1 MKRATAVAVSGG
13 GHSMK
18 AALLL
23 KAQRHHVIGIHFICQ
38 RKYFLK
44 VPKYTITT
52 LGCKVN
58 QYESEAIARELETSE
73 WHPAQ
78 KNEPADLCIVN
89 TCTVTQKASMQSRQA
104 VRQAIRANPNA
115 RIVVAGC
122 YAQTAAEEI
131 KKIDGVHDVI
141 GHAQKHKI
149 ASIFRSPK
157 PNETLHQISV
167 CSNIRKEHQFRRFSE
182 TVYGTRTRPFLKIQ
196 DGCDSFCAY
205 CIVPFARG
213 PSRSMSLTD
222 VLENIKQLG
231 AVGYH
236 EVVLTGV
243 HLGNYGLDLD
253 PKTSLNELL
262 SAIDESNLIKRVR
275 LSSIEPL
282 ELTDDIIACVAESR
296 RFCRHFHIPLQS
308 GDDQILKKMHRPY
321 SGSYFRDLVFKINK
335 RLPDAAIG
343 VDVLVGFPGET
354 DKAFENTYNLIQD
367 LSVAYLHV
375 FPFSSRAGTAASK
388 LADKIPSDV
397 IKERGQR
404 MRKLGADYR
413 LRFFNG
419 FIGQTLE
426 VLIEETRDK
435 KSGLLKAISSNY
447 IPVLIDASDDY
458 MNHIVQVTVEKLD
471 KNNRPYGTI
480 FSSG

>member
-1 MKRATAVAVSGG
+1 
-13 GHSMK
+13 
-18 AALLL
+18 
-23 KAQRHHVIGIHFICQ
+23 
-38 RKYFLK
+38 

-58 QYESEAIARELETSE
+58 QYESEAIARELETSD
-73 WHPAQ
+73 WYPAQ
-78 KNEPADLCIVN
+78 KDEPADLCIVN

-104 VRQAIRANPNA
+104 VRQSIRANPKA
-115 RIVVAGC
+115 RIVVTGC

-131 KKIDGVHDVI
+131 KKINGVHDII

-149 ASIFRSPK
+149 VSIFLSQK
-157 PNETLHQISV
+157 KNKILHPISV
-167 CSNIRKEHQFRRFSE
+167 CSNVLEERQFQQFSE

-196 DGCDSFCAY
+196 DGCDSFCTY

-213 PSRSMSLTD
+213 PSRSMPLAD

-231 AVGYH
+231 KAGYH
-236 EVVLTGV
+236 EVVLTGI

-253 PKTSLNELL
+253 PKTSLYELL

-282 ELTDDIIACVAESR
+282 ELTDDIIGCVAESR

-308 GDDQILKKMHRPY
+308 GDDGILKKMHRPY
-321 SGSYFRDLVFKINK
+321 TGSYFRDLVFKINK

-354 DKAFENTYNLIQD
+354 DAAFVNTYNLIQD
-367 LSVAYLHV
+367 LPVAYLHV
-375 FPFSSRAGTAASK
+375 FPFSSRADTVASK

-397 IKERGQR
+397 IRARGQR
-404 MRKLGADYR
+404 MRNLGADYR
-413 LRFFNG
+413 LRFYNG
-419 FIGQTLE
+419 FIGQPLE

-435 KSGLLKAISSNY
+435 KSGLLKGISSNY
-447 IPVLIDASDDY
+447 IPVFIDASDDY
-458 MNHIVQVTVEKLD
+458 MNHIVQVTFEKLD
-471 KNNRPYGTI
+471 ANKRPCGTI
-480 FSSG
+480 CANDIINSKHNLNCAQHH

>member
-1 MKRATAVAVSGG
+1 MSTE
-13 GHSMK
+13 
-18 AALLL
+18 
-23 KAQRHHVIGIHFICQ
+23 FIASVKQ
-38 RKYFLK
+38 QIMPRFK
-44 VPKYTITT
+44 ITT

-58 QYESEAIARELETSE
+58 QYESEAIARELETSN
-73 WHPAQ
+73 WHPAR
-78 KNEPADLCIVN
+78 KDESADLCIIN
-89 TCTVTQKASMQSRQA
+89 TCTVTQKAAMQSRQA
-104 VRQAIRANPNA
+104 VRQAIRANPHA
-115 RIVVAGC
+115 HIVVAGC

-149 ASIFRSPK
+149 ASIFGSPN
-157 PNETLHQISV
+157 PNEPLQPISV
-167 CSNIRKEHQFRRFSE
+167 CTNIREEHQFRPYSE

-196 DGCDSFCAY
+196 DGCDSFCTY

-213 PSRSMSLTD
+213 PSRSMPLTD
-222 VLENIKQLG
+222 VLEHVKQLD
-231 AVGYH
+231 AAGYH

-253 PKTSLNELL
+253 PKTTLYELL
-262 SAIDESNLIKRVR
+262 KAIDESNLINRVR

-282 ELTDDIIACVAESR
+282 ELTDDIIGYVAESP

-308 GDDQILKKMHRPY
+308 GDDQILKNMNRPY
-321 SGSYFRDLVFKINK
+321 TGGYFRDLVFKINE

-354 DKAFENTYNLIQD
+354 DVAFTNTYNLIRD
-367 LSVAYLHV
+367 LPVAYLHV

-388 LADKIPSDV
+388 LPDKIPSDV
-397 IKERGQR
+397 IKARGDR
-404 MRKLGADYR
+404 MRKLGADLR
-413 LRFFNG
+413 LRFYSK

-435 KSGLLKAISSNY
+435 KSGLLKGVSSNY
-447 IPVLIDASDDY
+447 IPVFIDTSDDY

-471 KNNRPYGTI
+471 ENKRPYGI
-480 FSSG
+480 LCAAE